1 MTPKV
6 PRILSSKATT
16 STADFIC
23 APATAAGA
31 RSAIAVIRGSG
42 SAAENLSVFDALAD
56 IFVTSRGK
64 KAPELTART
73 AHYGN
78 IVDGD
83 EFIDDVLF
91 FRFNGP
97 NSFTGEDSFEI
108 HCHGNPLIVRTI
120 LALLYRKGFR
130 SAEPGEFTRR
140 AYLNGKLGLNAAQA
154 VAEVIEARSQL
165 SLKAAH
171 RFSRGTFRQ
180 ELLSLRS
187 QLMNLAADLNAELDF
202 IDEDITFATLE
213 IKLAILQRVRL
224 ATEKLAGDAQR
235 FDAIRSGVNIAIVG
249 APNAGKS
256 SLMNRLIGHER
267 SIVSDIAGTTRD
279 YIEAELEIQGVNVRL
294 FDTAG
299 LREDSADTIEN
310 IGIER
315 TRELIGRAHICLLI
329 ADGSLAPATLT
340 DLLPAETSAQIL
352 LAVNKC
358 DNLHADWAKR
368 REAVRPDSAEIFISA
383 LTGEGFSAL
392 IDAFGRITADLA
404 PQDAVPLSV
413 WQIQL
418 LNGIAA
424 LMQSAAELLQQRELP
439 ELITHQVTR
448 AIDSMSELTGDI
460 SSEDILGRIF
470 SRFCIGK

>member
-1 MTPKV
+1 MTQKAPT
-6 PRILSSKATT
+6 ILSSKATT

-23 APATAAGA
+23 APATVAGA

-42 SAAENLSVFDALAD
+42 APGTRGSVFTALAN
-56 IFVTSRGK
+56 IFLTPAGK
-64 KAPELTART
+64 CAAELTARV

-78 IVDGD
+78 ISDGD

-91 FRFNGP
+91 FRFDGP
-97 NSFTGEDSFEI
+97 ASFTGEDSFEI
-108 HCHGNPLIVRTI
+108 HCHGNPLIVRAI
-120 LALLYRKGFR
+120 LTLLYRHGFR

-171 RFSRGTFRQ
+171 RLSRGTFRSG
-180 ELLSLRS
+180 LLSLRS
-187 QLMNLAADLNAELDF
+187 SLMNLAADLNAELDF
-202 IDEDITFATLE
+202 IDEDIAFATLDT
-213 IKLAILQRVRL
+213 KLAILSRVEGE
-224 ATEKLAGDAQR
+224 TQKLADDAQR
-235 FDAIRSGVNIAIVG
+235 FDSIRGGVNIAIVG

-256 SLMNRLIGHER
+256 SLLNRLLGHER

-299 LREDSADTIEN
+299 LREDSGDTIEI

-329 ADGSLAPATLT
+329 ADGSIAPTELET
-340 DLLPAETSAQIL
+340 LLPAETPARL
-352 LAVNKC
+352 LVAVNKC
-358 DNLHADWAKR
+358 DMLHAEWANR
-368 REAVRPDSAEIFISA
+368 RKDSPDNNSVIYISA
-383 LTGEGFSAL
+383 LTGEGFPAL
-392 IDAFGRITADLA
+392 MQAFAAITAELA

-413 WQIQL
+413 WQVKL
-418 LNGIAA
+418 LNEIAS
-424 LMQSAAELLQQRELP
+424 LMRSASNLLRDRELP
-439 ELITHQVTR
+439 ELIAHQVTR
-448 AIDSMSELTGDI
+448 AIDCMSELTGEI